1 MHWSPWA
8 TVLLQQSRAFTG
20 IRGLQWKCFPQ
31 MHHQQTGDP
40 TPQLQPF
47 CSCSC
52 SRIPAFHSQRA
63 SLFTSLGALSFCLFC
78 LFRLISSLLLV
89 RKGHED
95 QDNTFLLPSLQHFFF
110 FFGKRTSNF
119 FSLPYIFAELWRLT
133 WLTIQQFCCP
143 GKFNEKERETI
154 LFVKGTQLL

>member
-1 MHWSPWA
+1 MTWRSKPGVDDMHWSPWA

-20 IRGLQWKCFPQ
+20 ICGLQRKCFPQ

-95 QDNTFLLPSLQHFFF
+95 QDNSFLLPSLQNFFF
-110 FFGKRTSNF
+110 FLVNGHLISFLSF
-119 FSLPYIFAELWRLT
+119 IFL
-133 WLTIQQFCCP
+133 QSC
-143 GKFNEKERETI
+143 GD
-154 LFVKGTQLL
+154 